1 MDVSPDVRN
10 RLFPVFLKLETL
22 HTLVVGG
29 GHVALEK
36 LTAIFA
42 NCPDAPV
49 TLVAKRVN
57 DEIRNIEK
65 QYPSFTVRERKFLAR
80 DLAGKDLVLLAT
92 DDYSL
97 HQRICAL
104 AKKRNLLVNV
114 ADTPELCDLYL
125 GSIVS
130 RGHLKIGI
138 STNGMSPT
146 MAKRIRQFFE
156 HVLPDSM
163 DELFERLHHIRD
175 TLKGDFREKV
185 RTLNEITASWVEK
198 HTPRK
203 G

>member
-22 HTLVVGG
+22 HSLVVGG
-29 GHVALEK
+29 GYVAAEK

-42 NCPDAPV
+42 NCPHAPV
-49 TLVAKRVN
+49 TLVADRVN
-57 DEIRNIEK
+57 EEIRNIEK
-65 QYPSFTVRERKFLAR
+65 QHPSLAVCERKFLAR
-80 DLAGKDLVLLAT
+80 DLVGKDLVLLAT
-92 DDYSL
+92 DDYRL

-104 AKKRNLLVNV
+104 ARKRNLLVNV

-130 RGHLKIGI
+130 RGHLKVGI

-146 MAKRIRQFFE
+146 MARRIRQFFE

-163 DELFERLHHIRD
+163 DELFERLHHIRNS
-175 TLKGDFREKV
+175 LKGDFREKV
-185 RTLNEITASWVEK
+185 KTLNEITASWIEK
-198 HTPRK
+198 NTPDK
-203 G
+203 

>member
-29 GHVALEK
+29 GNVAVEK
-36 LTAIFA
+36 LTAILA

-49 TLVAKRVN
+49 TVVARCVN
-57 DEIRNIEK
+57 EEIRNMENRH
-65 QYPSFTVRERKFLAR
+65 PSLLVRERRFLAR
-80 DLAGKDLVLLAT
+80 DLGGKDLVLLTT
-92 DDYSL
+92 DDYRL
-97 HQRICAL
+97 HQRIRAL
-104 AKKRNLLVNV
+104 AKKRHLLVNV

-175 TLKGDFREKV
+175 SLKGEFREKV
-185 RTLNEITASWVEK
+185 KTLNEITASWIEK
-198 HTPRK
+198 HTPDK
-203 G
+203 S